1 MEYFSNRLKPV
12 PGKHSVPTIFL
23 GNCGLYKHGFGG
35 KVDGNEFKPVH
46 SGKLTWQW
54 RIPFFN
60 REYIFKRSIFHCHVS
75 LQEGTYFA
83 DGLVNRMGTNMW
95 KTLLAQKPNCE
106 HKGPTLF
113 VRDKLYPAFM
123 TVRAVPPGTT

>member
-1 MEYFSNRLKPV
+1 MYLPFFWATV
-12 PGKHSVPTIFL
+12 A
-23 GNCGLYKHGFGG
+23 GFGG